1 MWLQFGLL
9 LVVALSIPVFLW
21 YWCIGFVLEYS
32 TDDREVIE
40 LSAQFARVLS
50 ASILPSLVYS
60 CLR

>member
-9 LVVALSIPVFLW
+9 LVVVLSVPVFVW
-21 YWCIGFVLEYS
+21 YWGIGVVLEYS
-32 TDDREVIE
+32 TDDPEVIE

-50 ASILPSLVYS
+50 GAILPSLVYS